1 MRDGYM
7 PSLSSLPKEEAIGT
21 TLSLCVSLLEEL
33 DCARSLSVRILLR
46 YGEWD
51 QIAEGLPIEAEW
63 FDDPVIFYR
72 AYQATK
78 LLTKADFLPTSYD
91 RRKVALGR
99 FESAEAQC
107 FSTNRKWR
115 SWYVDGTASP
125 PYPADRIISMTKRN
139 IQHILGR
146 FPVEQ
151 LKEHCRW
158 GPGATT
164 SIRNPR
170 TSVYEK
176 YLEPVT
182 GSGRCLTLF
191 SSFVS
196 ETPLWAAFQRQF
208 YCVSEGNKVV
218 FVPKNAKTE
227 RSIAVEPS
235 FDSYVQQG
243 IGRLMR
249 KRLLLNGVDLSTQK
263 TNQDL
268 ARYGSLT
275 GRVATIDLS
284 MASDTVAKIVVEE
297 LFPADWLVAM
307 NASRST
313 HWRLGGRIEPYSKF
327 SSMGNGYTFEM
338 ETLIFYSTAKA
349 VADYL
354 GLPWWEVNAF
364 GDDITIGTEGIELLT
379 LVLSAMGFT
388 INTSKSYSSGVFRES
403 CGKDYFNGTNVRPY
417 FVGSVLRDVRELI
430 KFHNG
435 LSFRPLPLRKTA
447 AKALRLASPSERV
460 FGPASLGDTVFHSP
474 FPRGQFRLASTKYP
488 MFEGFMVRHWV
499 FKPEKEQVSFYEPA
513 LLASFTSLGES
524 VPTRLGRL
532 FPNQEPTPT
541 LGFSTLRKRGTWT
554 TRTVVIPG
562 WDDDGFVA

>member
-7 PSLSSLPKEEAIGT
+7 PSLSSLPKEEAVET

-33 DCARSLSVRILLR
+33 DCARSLSVRILIR

-51 QIAEGLPIEAEW
+51 QIADGLPIEAEW
-63 FDDPVIFYR
+63 YDSPENFYR

-78 LLTKADFLPTSYD
+78 LLMKADFLPTSYD
-91 RRKVALGR
+91 KRKIALGR

-107 FSTNRKWR
+107 LTTNRRWR
-115 SWYVDGTASP
+115 QWYVDGTALP

-146 FPVEQ
+146 FPYEELVD
-151 LKEHCRW
+151 HCRW

-191 SSFVS
+191 GSLVDQI
-196 ETPLWAAFQRQF
+196 PLWGAFQRGF
-208 YCVSEGNKVV
+208 YCVSNGNKVV
-218 FVPKNAKTE
+218 LVPKDAKTL
-227 RSIAVEPS
+227 RSIAAEPS
-235 FDSYVQQG
+235 FDSFIQLG

-249 KRLLLNGVDLSTQK
+249 KRLLHHGVDLNTQEL
-263 TNQDL
+263 NQDL

-275 GRVATIDLS
+275 GKVATVDLS
-284 MASDTVAKIVVEE
+284 MASDTAAIAVVEE

-307 NASRST
+307 KASRSA
-313 HWRLGGRIEPYSKF
+313 HWTMSGSSGVYSKF

-338 ETLIFYSTAKA
+338 ETIMFYAVAKA

-354 GLPWWEVNAF
+354 GLPWWEVNAY
-364 GDDITIGTEGIELLT
+364 GDDITIGVEGVELLT

-388 INTSKSYSSGVFRES
+388 VNASKSFSSGVFRES
-403 CGKDYFNGTNVRPY
+403 CGKDFFNGASVRPY
-417 FVGSVLRDVRELI
+417 FVRSVLRDVRDLI

-435 LSFRPLPLRKTA
+435 LSFRPVPLRKTA
-447 AKALRLASPSERV
+447 AKALRLASPSDRV
-460 FGPASLGDTVFHSP
+460 FGPRRLGDTVFYSGY
-474 FPRGQFRLASTKYP
+474 PRGQFQLASKKYP
-488 MFEGFMVRHWV
+488 MFEGYIVRHWV
-499 FKPEKEQVSFYEPA
+499 FKPEKVPVSFYEPA
-513 LLASFTSLGES
+513 VLASLYSGKEA
-524 VPTRLGRL
+524 PTM
-532 FPNQEPTPT
+532 
-541 LGFSTLRKRGTWT
+541 GFSTLRQRGTWK
-554 TRTVVIPG
+554 TRTVLIPG
-562 WDDDGFVA
+562 WDEDGFVA